1 MKTWAAPCA
10 GDVADSTAGLGES
23 RSLNLNIFVTVK
35 NSEEDCKPDFNML
48 KTMKRRFKLIR
59 SDSQKSPC
67 VFLCWPRGL
76 MCSKSYCIM

>member
-67 VFLCWPRGL
+67 VSCAGQED
-76 MCSKSYCIM
+76 